1 METQRTV
8 LGGLSERE
16 EERAAMNR
24 QQRRLIAQKR
34 AVEKKIE
41 SKIIRAGE
49 VEVELFFTAFGLA
62 LEELHGFKR
71 KRITKVWKR
80 TDEIISEISNGEATF
95 DMLKNRLKMRA
106 GIECSFR

>member
-1 METQRTV
+1 
-8 LGGLSERE
+8 
-16 EERAAMNR
+16 MNR
-24 QQRRLIAQKR
+24 QQRRVMAQKR

-41 SKIIRAGE
+41 NKIIRADE

>member
-1 METQRTV
+1 
-8 LGGLSERE
+8 
-16 EERAAMNR
+16 MNR
-24 QQRRLIAQKR
+24 QQRRLMAQKR

-41 SKIIRAGE
+41 NKIIRAGE

-71 KRITKVWKR
+71 KRITKVWRR

>member
-1 METQRTV
+1 
-8 LGGLSERE
+8 
-16 EERAAMNR
+16 MNR
-24 QQRRLIAQKR
+24 QQRRLMAQKR

-41 SKIIRAGE
+41 NKIIRADE